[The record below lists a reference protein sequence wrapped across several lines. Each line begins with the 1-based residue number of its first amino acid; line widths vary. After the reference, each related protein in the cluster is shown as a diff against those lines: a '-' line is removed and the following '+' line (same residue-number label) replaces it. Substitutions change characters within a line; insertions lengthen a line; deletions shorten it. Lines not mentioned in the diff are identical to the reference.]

1 MNTRLHEISIMRVIL
16 ILLIVLGHVFAVY
29 GTSQSWPLPYGW
41 DANRLYSWVNPI
53 VISFALQTFVFIS
66 GYLFAYQH
74 HNKKITFLSTL
85 KSKLHRLYLP
95 TIFWGIL
102 YSYLILNTS
111 PFSFNGF
118 ADILTGVG
126 HLWFLPMLFWCFL
139 FMQLFLNTISKVNI
153 ANFVFLTVLSG
164 LSLFLP
170 SIFRAS
176 EFCFYFIYFV
186 LGYWIYGFKKE
197 CYQKKINLLLLWAI
211 VLILCLFKCLLLS
224 DVLEQ
229 RYPVLYMWA
238 VRFIL
243 GIAGSLALYFTA
255 LRYQEK
261 MASFTRVLDWQ
272 GWFGIYIVHQFI
284 LKFLYYKTEYCS
296 IVQSPW
302 ITFFIVFLLSVLI
315 VVLLRKIKIFR
326 GLL

>member
-1 MNTRLHEISIMRVIL
+1 MNSRLYEVSIMRVVL

-29 GTSQSWPLPYGW
+29 GTSQSWPLPNGW
-41 DANRLYSWVNPI
+41 DANRVYSWVNPI

-74 HNKKITFLSTL
+74 SNRRITFISTL
-85 KSKLHRLYLP
+85 KSKLQRLYLP

-102 YSYLILNTS
+102 YSYLILGTN
-111 PFSFNGF
+111 PFTINGF
-118 ADILTGVG
+118 TDIVAGVG

-139 FMQLFLNTISKVNI
+139 VMQLLVNTLSKANI
-153 ANFVFLTVLSG
+153 TNAVFLTMFSG

-170 SIFRAS
+170 SVLRVS
-176 EFCFYFIYFV
+176 EFAFYFIYFV
-186 LGYWIYGFKKE
+186 LGYWIYGYKTKCIKKNS
-197 CYQKKINLLLLWAI
+197 NLFFIWSI
-211 VLILCLFKCLLLS
+211 VLILCLLKCLLLS
-224 DVLEQ
+224 DILEQ
-229 RYPVLYMWA
+229 SYPVLYMWG
-238 VRFIL
+238 VRFLL

-255 LRYQEK
+255 LRYYEK
-261 MASFTRVLDWQ
+261 FESFTKALDWQ

-284 LKFLYYKTEYCS
+284 LKFLYYKTEFCS
-296 IVQSPW
+296 VVQSPW

-315 VVLLRKIKIFR
+315 IVLLRKIKFFR

>member
-1 MNTRLHEISIMRVIL
+1 MNTRLHEVSIMRVIL

-29 GTSQSWPLPYGW
+29 GTSQSWPLPNGW
-41 DANRLYSWVNPI
+41 DANRVYNWVNPI

-74 HNKKITFLSTL
+74 SNKRITFISTV
-85 KSKLHRLYLP
+85 KNKLHRLYLP

-102 YSYLILNTS
+102 YTYLILGTN
-111 PFSFNGF
+111 PFSIKGF
-118 ADILTGVG
+118 ADIVAGVG

-139 FMQLFLNTISKVNI
+139 VMQLLVNTISKANI
-153 ANFVFLTVLSG
+153 TNVVFLTILSA

-170 SIFRAS
+170 SLLRVS
-176 EFCFYFIYFV
+176 EFSFYFIYFV
-186 LGYWIYGFKKE
+186 LGYWIYGYKTE
-197 CYQKKINLLLLWAI
+197 CMHKKINLLFTWAI
-211 VLILCLFKCLLLS
+211 VLVLCFLKCLLLS
-224 DVLEQ
+224 DIFEQ
-229 RYPVLYMWA
+229 SYPILSMWV
-238 VRFIL
+238 VRFLL

-261 MASFTRVLDWQ
+261 LASFTKFLDWQ

-296 IVQSPW
+296 VVQSPW
-302 ITFFIVFLLSVLI
+302 ITFFIVSLLSVVI
-315 VVLLRKIKIFR
+315 VILLRKIKIFR